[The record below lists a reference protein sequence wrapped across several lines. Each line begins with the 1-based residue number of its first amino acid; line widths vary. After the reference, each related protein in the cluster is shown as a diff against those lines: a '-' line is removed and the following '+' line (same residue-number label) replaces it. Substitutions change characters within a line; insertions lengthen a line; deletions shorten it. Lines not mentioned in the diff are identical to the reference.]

1 MFKIL
6 ITFLSLF
13 PLFLFAS
20 PNKTSEPLDFSISS
34 YETPAFVTTFQGCAL
49 RNSSSLTVLLSDG
62 SRWIINNKAAI
73 ELFADISKN
82 WKIGDDIRIKKSG
95 NDFVLKSVYSSAFYL
110 ANLDLSYNNDAIY
123 YIEKV
128 DKNGYSILTND
139 GSEWVFG
146 WLGACSVQQWAPG
159 QSVTINKS
167 FFSREEDYCI
177 INCQSGSEGWASLV
191 TWK

>member
-13 PLFLFAS
+13 PLFLLAS
-20 PNKTSEPLDFSISS
+20 PNETGQPLDFTISS

-49 RNSSSLTVLLSDG
+49 NNSSSLTILLSDG
-62 SRWIINNKAAI
+62 SRWTINNKAAI

-95 NDFVLKSVYSSAFYL
+95 NCFVLKSVYSPVFYL
-110 ANLDLSYNNDAIY
+110 ANLDLNYNNETIY

-146 WLGACSVQQWAPG
+146 WLGACSVQHWAPG

-167 FFSREEDYCI
+167 IFSREEDYCI
-177 INCQSGSEGWASLV
+177 INCTTVLRVGQV
-191 TWK
+191 